1 MTDSRALPYSEVVAK
16 KIREGI
22 RNGVSMKDIM
32 GSIQKYQNAPRSTNT
47 LYKIYGQ
54 MISEERAE
62 IIGQVGSVVV
72 HESHDREATQQA
84 LDGDFKAAEFYLR
97 SKGGWSPTQTINEVE
112 QSEDPDLDEGAINTL
127 MSLLGKN
134 EDNSE

>member
-72 HESHDREATQQA
+72 QQA

-97 SKGGWSPTQTINEVE
+97 SKGGWSPNSTVNENE
-112 QSEDPDLDEGAINTL
+112 QEVDADMDESAIDAL
-127 MSLLGKN
+127 MTLLGKSST
-134 EDNSE
+134 EESSDE